1 MNLSKRKQSIK
12 DASDRMAIKRLE
24 WKKKNYYFHEQDI
37 RYLSFLIPED
47 SSILDLGCG
56 VGDIIASLKPSRG
69 VGIDISDAM
78 TSEAKRLYP
87 EYEFITGDIENS
99 EIIENISGTFDY
111 ILLSDT
117 IGYLADC
124 QSTLTLLHKLCKRET
139 RIIVSYYS
147 YLWEPVLKLAE
158 LLKLKMPQREL
169 NFLTSDDLINLM
181 SLSDF
186 EVVKREWQQLI
197 PRRLWGIGT
206 FINRFIATLPYIRKL
221 CVRNFV
227 VGRSLVK
234 IDEKPESCTIVIP
247 CRNEKGNIE
256 QAIMRIPNFCDDM
269 EIIFVEGHSQDGTF
283 EEIKKVISQYPDY
296 DIKSLQQDGKGKADA
311 VYKGFEHARGEV
323 LMILDAD
330 LTMPPEQL
338 TKFWHA
344 ISTGQG
350 EYINGSRLVYPM
362 EKDAMR
368 FLNLIANHAFSI
380 IFSWLLNQRYTD
392 TLCGTKVLR
401 KSDYENI
408 RKNRSYFGDFDPF
421 GDFDLIF
428 GSSKLNLKTIEIPI
442 IYKARSY
449 GDTQIS
455 RFRHG
460 MQLFRMVL
468 FGYHKLKAF

>member
-12 DASDRMAIKRLE
+12 DASDRMAINRLE
-24 WKKKNYYFHEQDI
+24 WKKKNHYFHAQDT
-37 RYLSFLIPED
+37 RYLSFLIPEG

-56 VGDIIASLKPSRG
+56 IGDTIASLRPSRG

-78 TSEAKRLYP
+78 TSEARHLYP

-99 EIIENISGTFDY
+99 EIIDNISGTFDY

-117 IGYLADC
+117 IGYLDDC

-181 SLSDF
+181 TLADF

-206 FINRFIATLPYIRKL
+206 FINRFIATLPCIRKL
-221 CVRNFV
+221 CVRNFI

-256 QAIMRIPNFCDDM
+256 QAIKRIPDFCEDM

-283 EEIKKVISQYPDY
+283 DEIKRVISQYSDY
-296 DIKSLQQDGKGKADA
+296 DIKALQQDGNGKADA

-338 TKFWHA
+338 SKFWHA

-368 FLNLIANHAFSI
+368 FLNLIANHTFSI
-380 IFSWLLNQRYTD
+380 IFSWLMNQRYTD

-449 GDTQIS
+449 GNTQIS
-455 RFRHG
+455 RFRNG

-468 FGYHKLKAF
+468 FGYRKLKAF